1 MSKAEEIKLMTLGNS
16 DVGKTSFIIKYT
28 ENIFFP
34 DLIST
39 LGVDIKVKELKLKN
53 GKDIIL
59 KIFDTAGEERYKSIS
74 VNFIKKIDGIIIMYD
89 ISNKSSF
96 EEINNWITTIRDNT
110 NNNLSKILVGNK
122 CDLSGDIREVT
133 LKEGEK
139 KAEEYKIPFFE
150 TSCKDGTNVDE
161 VFEKIIEDIEN
172 NKKYQTTPSSKIVNK
187 KKKGKCC

>member
-1 MSKAEEIKLMTLGNS
+1 
-16 DVGKTSFIIKYT
+16 
-28 ENIFFP
+28 
-34 DLIST
+34 
-39 LGVDIKVKELKLKN
+39 
-53 GKDIIL
+53 
-59 KIFDTAGEERYKSIS
+59 
-74 VNFIKKIDGIIIMYD
+74 MYD

-122 CDLSGDIREVT
+122 CDLSGDLREVT

>member
-96 EEINNWITTIRDNT
+96 EEINNWIATIRDNT
-110 NNNLSKILVGNK
+110 NNYLCKILVGNK

-172 NKKYQTTPSSKIVNK
+172 IKKYQTTPSSKIVNK